1 MILSDPASERAV
13 LSSVFNGGGEQ
24 FADIADI
31 VTVRTFTVDSNQFIW
46 RCLESI
52 CKDNMGVKVDY
63 PSIIS
68 AAKSLGLSE
77 VFEKPEEM
85 THLRAVMNMPVHSEN
100 CRKMAGRIRK
110 LEIARLLGKQLEIAR
125 ETLEVVTGNESVDQI
140 FASVENP
147 IFDFTSLLS
156 SSDTQTT
163 RPMGENAQEYLQYLI
178 DNPRNQI
185 GISSGIKAFDKGIGG
200 GFRPNSLDVIAARP
214 KTGKSQ
220 LVNKIAL
227 HVAGKEN
234 IPVLNI
240 DTEMSWEEQLHRVV
254 ASMSNVKVN
263 DIERGVGDP
272 RKVIE
277 AAKKIK
283 DYPYDY
289 RCISQE
295 TFEDTLANMRRWVL
309 KTVGLQA
316 NGKAKPCLI
325 IYDYLK
331 LMSADSLKTGMAEFQ
346 MLGFVVTSLKN
357 FASRYGVPILCFAQL
372 NRDGIDKEDTSV
384 ISQSDRIVWFCTS
397 LSIFKWKSD
406 EEKAEDGGKYSHKLI
421 PVISRHGEGL
431 KYGDYINMNSK
442 YEYAQIIEGPTRQ
455 EMESGH
461 SHQPTGIVID
471 ESKAEGVTDFPK

>member
-13 LSSVFNGGGEQ
+13 LASVFNGGGEQ
-24 FADIADI
+24 FADVADI
-31 VTVRTFTVDSNQFIW
+31 VTAKTFTVDSNQVIW
-46 RCLESI
+46 RCLETI
-52 CKDNMGVKVDY
+52 CADNMEAKVDY
-63 PSIIS
+63 PSVLS
-68 AAKSLGLSE
+68 AAKQLGLNE
-77 VFEKPEEM
+77 VFDKPEEM
-85 THLRAVMNMPVHSEN
+85 THLRAVMNMPVHNEN
-100 CRKMAGRIRK
+100 IRKMAGRIRK
-110 LEIARLLGKQLEIAR
+110 LEISRLLMNQIEKAKESLSE
-125 ETLEVVTGNESVDQI
+125 VTGVETVDQI

-156 SSDTQTT
+156 GSDSQTT
-163 RPMGENAQEYLQYLI
+163 RSMGDNAEKYLQHLI

-185 GISSGIKAFDKGIGG
+185 GISTGIKGFDRAIGG
-200 GFRPNSLDVIAARP
+200 GLRPNSLDVIAARP

-220 LVNKIAL
+220 LVNKVAL

-234 IPVLNI
+234 VPVLNI
-240 DTEMSWEEQLHRVV
+240 DTEMSWEEQLHRVI
-254 ASMSNVKVN
+254 ASMSSVKVN
-263 DIERGVGDP
+263 DIERGIGNP
-272 RKVIE
+272 NKVLE
-277 AAKKIK
+277 AARKLK
-283 DYPYDY
+283 DWPYHY

-346 MLGFVVTSLKN
+346 MLGFIVTSLKN

-406 EEKAEDGGKYSHKLI
+406 EEKAEDGGKFSHKLI

-431 KYGDYINMNSK
+431 KYGDYINIKSN
-442 YEYAQIIEGPTRQ
+442 YEYAQVIEGPTRQ
-455 EMESGH
+455 ELDAGH
-461 SHQPTGIVID
+461 SDQPTGMVVD
-471 ESKAEGVTDFPK
+471 DSKGVVDFPQ